1 MDLQLSGKR
10 ALVSGS
16 STGIGEGIARALARE
31 GVYVAVHGRN
41 AERANRVADEI
52 VRDGGRA
59 GVVLGD
65 LATDA
70 GARQVADGARELLGS
85 VDILI
90 NNAGGYLM
98 RGWWDTDAATWS
110 EFYNND
116 VVSSVR
122 LILQLAPQMQEL
134 GWGRIIQISSILGTE
149 PPGLMPYYAASKAA
163 QINLSVSL
171 AKALTGTG
179 ITVNTISPGTIVTP
193 STEQPMRAIAQMRGW
208 GDDLAQIEQ
217 RWLSEILNNPP
228 VARLGRVE
236 DVAHITAFLASPL
249 ADFIS
254 GINVRLDG
262 GATGTVN

>member
-16 STGIGEGIARALARE
+16 STGIGEGIAKALARE
-31 GVYVAVHGRN
+31 GVFVAVHGRN
-41 AERANRVADEI
+41 AERAHAVADDI
-52 VRDGGRA
+52 VKAGGQA

-65 LATDA
+65 LATEE
-70 GARQVADGARELLGS
+70 GAQRVADDALELLGN

-98 RGWWDTDAATWS
+98 RGWWDTNATTWS

-116 VVSSVR
+116 VVSTVR
-122 LILQLAPQMQEL
+122 LVLRLAPQMQEL

-149 PPGLMPYYAASKAA
+149 PPGMMPYYAASKAA

-171 AKALTGTG
+171 AKALTGSG
-179 ITVNTISPGTIVTP
+179 VTVNTISPGTIVTP

-208 GDDLAQIEQ
+208 GSDMAEIEQ

-228 VARLGRVE
+228 VARLGRVD
-236 DVAHITAFLASPL
+236 DVANITTFLASPL
-249 ADFIS
+249 SDFIS
-254 GINVRLDG
+254 GINIRLDG